1 MSSFKKKIPSGS
13 TIPTGFYPSHYNGL
27 PLTSTG
33 IASLDDVLG
42 GGIPASSSFLVAED
56 SDSSYSRLV
65 LRYWITQG
73 LAAGQRSLVIGSS
86 LDDGGGPTALIDR
99 LMDLTDNEKSAQVPV
114 HDTGLDD
121 DDEEEESNLD
131 DKSKQMK
138 IAWRYESLGKHQAQT
153 ELHQRGQCHSFDLS
167 KTMVLSDEQ
176 RKRISCIDVADCPSY
191 DDLLNQIDQIISAP
205 HPPSH
210 PYPPLRIA
218 IHSLGSPG
226 SPAASHTILFKF
238 LVRLKSLLQP
248 SSSVAMIT
256 FPSTIYS
263 AQAMPM
269 LCWATDG
276 CLALESFAGNDASQT
291 AFPNHQGVCH
301 FLRLPSHASLSPPST
316 KLSVLRGL
324 GASDSA
330 EAGGID
336 TNLGFKVGRRK
347 GFRIEMMGLGID
359 AEPIE
364 DPASHPYSESIVN
377 PEPVISEPKVESP
390 KPKGKTKVKARVRF
404 GGTDDLEDH
413 ASHKHPVKHLGN
425 TDW

>member
-1 MSSFKKKIPSGS
+1 MSSFKKKIPSER

-99 LMDLTDNEKSAQVPV
+99 LMDLTDNEKSVQVPIQ
-114 HDTGLDD
+114 DTGI
-121 DDEEEESNLD
+121 DEEDDEESNLD

-153 ELHQRGQCHSFDLS
+153 ELHRRGQCHSFDLS
-167 KTMVLSDEQ
+167 KTMILSDEQ
-176 RKRISCIDVADCPSY
+176 RKGITCIDVADTPSY
-191 DDLLNQIDQIISAP
+191 DVLLDQIDQILSAP
-205 HPPSH
+205 APSH
-210 PYPPLRIA
+210 PHPPLRIA

-238 LVRLKSLLQP
+238 LLRLKSLLQP

-263 AQAMPM
+263 AQVMPM

-301 FLRLPSHASLSPPST
+301 FLRLPSPASLSPPST

-359 AEPIE
+359 AEPSRD
-364 DPASHPYSESIVN
+364 DPTSHPQSESNVN
-377 PEPVISEPKVESP
+377 HHPVLSEPIVESP
-390 KPKGKTKVKARVRF
+390 KPKGKTKAKARVRF
-404 GGTDDLEDH
+404 GGTDDLEEH